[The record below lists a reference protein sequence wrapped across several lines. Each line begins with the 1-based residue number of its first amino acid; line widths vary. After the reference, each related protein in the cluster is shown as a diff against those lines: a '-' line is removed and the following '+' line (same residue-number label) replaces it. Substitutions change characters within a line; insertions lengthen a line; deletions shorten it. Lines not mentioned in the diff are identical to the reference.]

1 MVMIPAEIARV
12 VLPLIVAVSIAL
24 MLTRP
29 RGIPEVWWISAGT
42 LLLIALRLVPLELA
56 GHAAAKGSDVYL
68 FLMGMMLLSEL
79 AREQGVFDWAAS
91 VAVRRANGSCSRLF
105 LLTYG
110 VGTLVTIFMSNDA
123 TAVVLT
129 PAILMAVRKAKVSPL
144 PYLFVCALVA
154 NAASFVLPISNP
166 ANLVVFH
173 TRMPPLGRWLAEF
186 GVPSLLSILVTFIVM
201 RVLFR
206 QELCKS
212 IACEVGEVKL
222 SGDGKLVLAG
232 LALMIAVLLTASA
245 MDKDLG
251 LPTCLAA
258 LVITAVVSI
267 KTRSNPIKLAREI
280 SWTTLLL
287 VAGLFVMVDAVE
299 SQGAL
304 ELTQRWLAWASGL
317 GQSVGVMVVGFVVGV
332 TNNIVNNLPLG
343 LIAGGTIQAAHT
355 KGLMADAILIGVDLG
370 PNLSVT
376 GSLATILWL
385 LALRKDTGEEK
396 PDVSFWKFLKVGAVA
411 MPAALFASL
420 AGAILMQMIVGQ
432 R

>member
-1 MVMIPAEIARV
+1 
-12 VLPLIVAVSIAL
+12 
-24 MLTRP
+24 
-29 RGIPEVWWISAGT
+29 
-42 LLLIALRLVPLELA
+42 
-56 GHAAAKGSDVYL
+56 
-68 FLMGMMLLSEL
+68 
-79 AREQGVFDWAAS
+79 
-91 VAVRRANGSCSRLF
+91 
-105 LLTYG
+105 
-110 VGTLVTIFMSNDA
+110 
-123 TAVVLT
+123 
-129 PAILMAVRKAKVSPL
+129 
-144 PYLFVCALVA
+144 
-154 NAASFVLPISNP
+154 
-166 ANLVVFH
+166 
-173 TRMPPLGRWLAEF
+173 
-186 GVPSLLSILVTFIVM
+186 
-201 RVLFR
+201 
-206 QELCKS
+206 
-212 IACEVGEVKL
+212 VKL